1 MKTAFLFPGQ
11 GSQYVGMGVDVAR
24 ESPAARAVFERADD
38 ILGMRISRI
47 CAEGPEETLQRTD
60 VSQPA
65 ILVTSLATY
74 AFFRQRFGDT
84 EGLCHAAAGL
94 SLGEYSAWAAADAI
108 DFEHVLRLVRRR
120 GELMQKACEM
130 APSGMASI
138 IGLDRLAVEACC
150 HEASIRGTVSV
161 SNLNGPDQIAIG
173 GEMPALHVA
182 MEIAK
187 TRGAKRVVPL
197 KVAGGF
203 HTRLMLP
210 AEEELAEEIRVTPIR
225 KPRFPVVA
233 NLKANYVSEPDE
245 IRECLVRQLT
255 NPVLWSDSM
264 NLLIRDGVSKFFEI
278 GPGNVL
284 SGLMR
289 RISTAAECV
298 HAGPIGK

>member
-11 GSQYVGMGVDVAR
+11 GSQYVGMGVEVAR
-24 ESPAARAVFERADD
+24 ESPGARAVFERADS

-47 CAEGPEETLQRTD
+47 CAEGPEELLQRTD
-60 VSQPA
+60 ISQPA
-65 ILVTSLATY
+65 ILTTSLATY
-74 AFFRQRFGDT
+74 AYFQQRFGDVD
-84 EGLCHAAAGL
+84 GSCHAAAGL
-94 SLGEYSAWAAADAI
+94 SLGEYTAWAAAGAI
-108 DFEHVLRLVRRR
+108 DLEHVLRLVRRR
-120 GELMQKACEM
+120 GELMQKACEIL
-130 APSGMASI
+130 PSGMASI
-138 IGLDRLAVEACC
+138 IGLDRTAVEAVCI
-150 HEASIRGTVSV
+150 EASGRGLVSV
-161 SNLNGPDQIAIG
+161 CNLNGPDQIAIG

-203 HTRLMLP
+203 HTRLMKP
-210 AEEELAEEIRVTPIR
+210 AEEELAEEIRTTPIR
-225 KPRFPVVA
+225 APRFPVVT
-233 NLKANYVSEPDE
+233 NLKARYVSEPEE

-264 NLLIRDGVSKFFEI
+264 ALLLKDGVSRFFEI

-289 RISTAAECV
+289 RLSNAAECV
-298 HAGPIGK
+298 HAGPQAK

>member
-11 GSQYVGMGVDVAR
+11 GSQYVGMGVEVAR

-38 ILGMRISRI
+38 ALGIRISRI
-47 CAEGPEETLQRTD
+47 CAEGPEEVLQRTD

-74 AFFRQRFGDT
+74 AHFQQRFGDVD
-84 EGLCHAAAGL
+84 GACHAAAGL
-94 SLGEYSAWAAADAI
+94 SLGEYTAWAAAGAI
-108 DFEHVLRLVRRR
+108 EFENVLRLVRRR

-138 IGLDRLAVEACC
+138 IGLDRGAVEACC
-150 HEASIRGTVSV
+150 TEASGRGLVSV
-161 SNLNGPDQIAIG
+161 CNLNGPDQIAIG

-187 TRGAKRVVPL
+187 TRGAKRVIPL

-203 HTRLMLP
+203 HTRLMKP
-210 AEEELAEEIRVTPIR
+210 AEEELAEELRTTPIS

-233 NLKANYVSEPDE
+233 NLKADYVNEPEE
-245 IRECLVRQLT
+245 IRDCLIRQLT

-264 NLLIRDGVSKFFEI
+264 NLLLKDGVSRFFEI

-289 RISTAAECV
+289 RLSSAAECV